1 VRQSVNRLCSS
12 VAKKKGVG
20 QVPRGGKRPGAGAPA
35 GNLNALK
42 HGAHSTYIHAL
53 VQTLAAHPAT
63 REALIRLARRRRAQ
77 KREVERA
84 AALLL
89 STLLDKTLRSLR
101 DNQTEEARADTNRL
115 LAAILQRNNQTPD
128 TKRRNQSH
136 GDSFQ
141 PLEF

>member
-1 VRQSVNRLCSS
+1 M
-12 VAKKKGVG
+12 
-20 QVPRGGKRPGAGAPA
+20 PRGGKRPGAGAPA

-53 VQTLAAHPAT
+53 VQALAAHPTT

-77 KREVERA
+77 KREAERA

-89 STLLDKTLRSLR
+89 SALLDKTLRSLR
-101 DNQTEEARADTNRL
+101 PVLSNAEGDNQTEEDAANTDRL
-115 LAAILQRNNQTPD
+115 LAAVLQRNNQTQD
-128 TKRRNQSH
+128 TDRRNQSDA
-136 GDSFQ
+136 GGFQ

>member
-1 VRQSVNRLCSS
+1 M
-12 VAKKKGVG
+12 
-20 QVPRGGKRPGAGAPA
+20 PRGGRRPGAGAPA

-42 HGAHSTYIHAL
+42 HGAHSSYIHAL
-53 VQTLAAHPAT
+53 VQALAAHPTT

-77 KREVERA
+77 KREAERA

-101 DNQTEEARADTNRL
+101 DNQTEEDRANTESL
-115 LAAILQRNNQTPD
+115 LAATLQRNNQTPD
-128 TKRRNQSH
+128 TDRRNQSD
-136 GDSFQ
+136 GSGFQ

>member
-1 VRQSVNRLCSS
+1 M
-12 VAKKKGVG
+12 
-20 QVPRGGKRPGAGAPA
+20 PRGGRRPGAGAPA

-42 HGAHSTYIHAL
+42 HGAHSAYIHAL
-53 VQTLAAHPAT
+53 VQALAAHPTT

-77 KREVERA
+77 KREAERA

-101 DNQTEEARADTNRL
+101 PVLSNAEGDNQTEEDAANTDRL

-128 TKRRNQSH
+128 TDRREQSD
-136 GDSFQ
+136 GTGFQ

>member
-1 VRQSVNRLCSS
+1 
-12 VAKKKGVG
+12 
-20 QVPRGGKRPGAGAPA
+20 VPRGGRRPGAGAPA

-53 VQTLAAHPAT
+53 VQALAAHPTT

-77 KREVERA
+77 KREAERA

-89 STLLDKTLRSLR
+89 SALLDKTLRSLR
-101 DNQTEEARADTNRL
+101 PVLSNAEGDNQTEEDRANTDRL
-115 LAAILQRNNQTPD
+115 LHAVLQRNNQTPD
-128 TKRRNQSH
+128 TDRRKQS
-136 GDSFQ
+136 GGSGFQ